1 MFCLVSVSSIRRLCC
16 AANTHD
22 CITRVSTCVGVCVCR
37 CVRVV
42 NLSPQEKCLD
52 FSAATALAKLYV
64 TLSLS
69 LKLQFLKDFTQTL
82 MSMMSNDY
90 LPTSGHA

>member
-1 MFCLVSVSSIRRLCC
+1 
-16 AANTHD
+16 
-22 CITRVSTCVGVCVCR
+22 
-37 CVRVV
+37 
-42 NLSPQEKCLD
+42 LD

>member
-1 MFCLVSVSSIRRLCC
+1 M
-16 AANTHD
+16 
-22 CITRVSTCVGVCVCR
+22 STCVGVCVCR

>member
-22 CITRVSTCVGVCVCR
+22 CITRVSTCVGVCACR